1 VCAYVKRKTNWLWV
15 FQKNSNETKSFVI
28 EENRPV
34 TRQSFQHESSHSF
47 DWFQTCE
54 PTIYEQNHI
63 LINCTLYHHPNVT
76 TVFIDT
82 ERVFEY

>member
-1 VCAYVKRKTNWLWV
+1 LALGFPK
-15 FQKNSNETKSFVI
+15 KNSNETKSFVI

-63 LINCTLYHHPNVT
+63 LINCTLYHHPKCDHCFYWYRT
-76 TVFIDT
+76 CIWIL
-82 ERVFEY
+82 